1 MWKWYHRSNLYAL
14 KNGSNGSFTDKIS
27 HAFPF
32 ILPQM
37 LDHFILD
44 IIIYTY
50 YYIYTVITS
59 LSILYE
65 FGTRECSLVEF

>member
-1 MWKWYHRSNLYAL
+1 MAPLLIKLVMHFHSYYHRCLSA
-14 KNGSNGSFTDKIS
+14 
-27 HAFPF
+27 
-32 ILPQM
+32 
-37 LDHFILD
+37 DHFILD